1 MFRGVFNRSG
11 GFITDT
17 VRSAKQVLG
26 RHRGLEPRSLQRTS
40 FALPDELMA
49 VRR

>member
-11 GFITDT
+11 RLYYRYRAD
-17 VRSAKQVLG
+17 
-26 RHRGLEPRSLQRTS
+26 SLS
-40 FALPDELMA
+40 KCWAAIEASNPALPDELMA